1 MIAEKLNFSDT
12 ELRNI
17 YYIGLMHD
25 CGKCYISDEI
35 LKKPAPLNKEEYEII
50 KNHTVKGAAMLEDFT
65 SIEHVRE
72 GVLYHHERYDGTGY
86 PEGLKGENIPLI
98 ARIICVADSFD
109 AMNSR
114 RCYRDMLSK
123 EYILSE
129 LEKNK
134 GKQFDPNLADIFL
147 KLIDE
152 GKIEFS
158 KEGK

>member
-1 MIAEKLNFSDT
+1 
-12 ELRNI
+12 
-17 YYIGLMHD
+17 
-25 CGKCYISDEI
+25 
-35 LKKPAPLNKEEYEII
+35 
-50 KNHTVKGAAMLEDFT
+50 MLEDFT